1 MENGETDAHGEK
13 ERTRGGALNTDTAC
27 VSCASAAGRRH
38 QQMDVARRT
47 WEAEWIFDSQQKR
60 EEREVVQERRHCVE
74 AGVDH
79 DDGEA
84 GLRRVSYL
92 VTRLRTDERGMIGA
106 HSGKESIVREHC
118 GIEEGEEGEE
128 DCAEQ
133 ELVEIV
139 VPRVDTVPKN
149 VVPFTCIA
157 IRGLASVEVL
167 LT

>member
-1 MENGETDAHGEK
+1 
-13 ERTRGGALNTDTAC
+13 
-27 VSCASAAGRRH
+27 
-38 QQMDVARRT
+38 MDVARRT
-47 WEAEWIFDSQQKR
+47 WETEWIFDPQQKR
-60 EEREVVQERRHCVE
+60 EEWEVVQERRHCVE

-84 GLRRVSYL
+84 GLRGVSYL
-92 VTRLRTDERGMIGA
+92 VTRLRTDECGMIGA

-149 VVPFTCIA
+149 VVPLACIA
-157 IRGLASVEVL
+157 IRGLASAKIP